1 MRDPREPLTIDATAG
16 EIMQRGL
23 AIAWDESPSK
33 TLDVVMSALLAEVLT
48 AVRAELASKGG
59 S

>member
-23 AIAWDESPSK
+23 AIAWAESPSK
-33 TLDVVMSALLAEVLT
+33 SVDVVMSALLAEVLA
-48 AVRAELASKGG
+48 AVRDELAKRDAK
-59 S
+59 